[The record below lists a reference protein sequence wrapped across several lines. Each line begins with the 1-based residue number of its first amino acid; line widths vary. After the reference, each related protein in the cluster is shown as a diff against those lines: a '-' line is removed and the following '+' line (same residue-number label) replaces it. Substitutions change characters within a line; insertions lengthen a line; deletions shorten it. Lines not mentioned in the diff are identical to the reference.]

1 MGRWGQRQL
10 RGRKQASLWELK
22 LLVYRDFRQNGGGSV
37 TELRGAVTTSPSE
50 ALLAHQILRGPL
62 VVCALSTS
70 PDAWGQKKLESH
82 LGTEWPFPPCSCS

>member
-50 ALLAHQILRGPL
+50 AVTRTSDSERAPGGLCPL
-62 VVCALSTS
+62 YV
-70 PDAWGQKKLESH
+70 P
-82 LGTEWPFPPCSCS
+82 